1 MDSLK
6 VRVTKRR
13 HELEDELGKLP
24 PGHHTRRD
32 IEQALG
38 VADDL
43 LTGDLDHMSEVVSV
57 GLTRWLEVN
66 KYLGEHHE
74 AKAPGLPRLSTSAAA
89 SPPPSIDDGWGRHR
103 S

>member
-6 VRVTKRR
+6 VRVMNRR
-13 HELEDELGKLP
+13 RELEDELGKLP
-24 PGHHTRRD
+24 PDNHTRRD
-32 IEQALG
+32 IEHSLG
-38 VADDL
+38 IADNL

-57 GLTRWLEVN
+57 GLARWLEVN

-89 SPPPSIDDGWGRHR
+89 SHPSIDDSWGRTR